1 MVNHLK
7 GDSIEQSAELL
18 CAIAHRDYEK
28 DVVPA
33 LESTDRCNARD
44 SRSQKLYL
52 DYTAQ
57 KVEAGVE
64 AQEAK
69 L

>member
-1 MVNHLK
+1 M
-7 GDSIEQSAELL
+7 GE
-18 CAIAHRDYEK
+18 
-28 DVVPA
+28 
-33 LESTDRCNARD
+33 NARD

-57 KVEAGVE
+57 KAELDLE
-64 AQEAK
+64 TQQAK

>member
-1 MVNHLK
+1 MFREDVCGLPAWQHCPT
-7 GDSIEQSAELL
+7 AE
-18 CAIAHRDYEK
+18 
-28 DVVPA
+28 
-33 LESTDRCNARD
+33 NARD

-64 AQEAK
+64 AQGAK